1 MSPRF
6 PIFASSSEA
15 RTATLQSLL
24 IAAIVITGLY
34 VAREV
39 LLPLALAILLSFVLT
54 PALLFLRRLKVPRV
68 VGVAI
73 VVAFAFALIF
83 GLGWLMS
90 QQATQLA
97 GDLPR
102 YQHVLAEKISALRK
116 SAAGSPA
123 LEKATEAVKGLE
135 RELANPTPEPKVGTE
150 PSPPEQAEEGRKPI
164 PVEIHEPPPQPLEL
178 FQRIAGTV
186 LPPLATAGIVI
197 LFVIF
202 ILLQREDL
210 RDRAIRLLGASDMQ
224 RATSAMNDAAERL
237 SKYFL
242 SQVLINSAYGVF
254 IALGLWL
261 IGVPSPIVW
270 GILAMLMRFVPYVG
284 PFIAAALPLLLAAV
298 VEPGWTTFLL
308 TAALYLVSELTMGQ
322 VVEPLVFGH
331 GTGVSPIAVILS
343 TVFWTWL
350 WGPLGLLLAM
360 PLTVCLVVLG
370 RHVEGLNFFEVLLG
384 DKPALTPQQSFYQR
398 ALTGDSAEA
407 TYQAELALKEEPLAN
422 YLDDVA
428 LKGLQLAERDF
439 ERGALD
445 EENLK
450 RINTTVKE
458 IMDDLADF
466 EPRRWFRKVEPV
478 EKKEDAEEAQT
489 GLASLSTMDEAD
501 EEPLPILEP
510 ADLAPGWEEEGSV
523 LCIGGRTPL
532 DEAAAAMLAGLLNKH
547 GLKARV
553 AESETSFGR
562 QHRFSRSGQS
572 QARLPVVSRHWKQ
585 LCPGTL
591 SRAAAPAHPSLRLHH
606 PCRLLD
612 RRCGRRTCQGSERNS
627 RSRCLCHLASR
638 GRGNRCRC
646 GAPSRA
652 GIGNA
657 FATCCRSPG
666 DEQSHGGFFE
676 QRGSA
681 QNRAPTPRR
690 TVLFQPRI
698 EKIVLGERLGGLGP
712 KRGFVASQ

>member
-1 MSPRF
+1 MAPRF

-102 YQHVLAEKISALRK
+102 YQHVLAEKISSLRK

-123 LEKATEAVKGLE
+123 LEKATEAVKGLQ
-135 RELANPTPEPKVGTE
+135 RELAKPEPKVGTE
-150 PSPPEQAEEGRKPI
+150 PSSPEPVEEGRKPI
-164 PVEIHEPPPQPLEL
+164 AVEIHEQPPQSYEI

-186 LPPLATAGIVI
+186 LPPLATAGIII

-202 ILLQREDL
+202 ILLQREEL

-224 RATSAMNDAAERL
+224 RATSAMNDAAARL
-237 SKYFL
+237 STYFL
-242 SQVLINSAYGVF
+242 RQFLINSAYGVF

-284 PFIAAALPLLLAAV
+284 SLIAAGPPLLLAAV
-298 VEPGWTTFLL
+298 VEPGWITFLL
-308 TAALYLVSELTMGQ
+308 TAALYFVSELTMGQ

-331 GTGVSPIAVILS
+331 GTGVSPIAVIIS

-370 RHVEGLNFFEVLLG
+370 RHVEDLNFLEVLLG
-384 DKPALTPQQSFYQR
+384 DKPALTPR
-398 ALTGDSAEA
+398 
-407 TYQAELALKEEPLAN
+407 
-422 YLDDVA
+422 
-428 LKGLQLAERDF
+428 
-439 ERGALD
+439 
-445 EENLK
+445 
-450 RINTTVKE
+450 
-458 IMDDLADF
+458 
-466 EPRRWFRKVEPV
+466 
-478 EKKEDAEEAQT
+478 
-489 GLASLSTMDEAD
+489 
-501 EEPLPILEP
+501 
-510 ADLAPGWEEEGSV
+510 
-523 LCIGGRTPL
+523 
-532 DEAAAAMLAGLLNKH
+532 
-547 GLKARV
+547 
-553 AESETSFGR
+553 
-562 QHRFSRSGQS
+562 
-572 QARLPVVSRHWKQ
+572 
-585 LCPGTL
+585 
-591 SRAAAPAHPSLRLHH
+591 
-606 PCRLLD
+606 
-612 RRCGRRTCQGSERNS
+612 
-627 RSRCLCHLASR
+627 
-638 GRGNRCRC
+638 
-646 GAPSRA
+646 
-652 GIGNA
+652 
-657 FATCCRSPG
+657 
-666 DEQSHGGFFE
+666 
-676 QRGSA
+676 
-681 QNRAPTPRR
+681 
-690 TVLFQPRI
+690 
-698 EKIVLGERLGGLGP
+698 
-712 KRGFVASQ
+712 